1 MCFSARVST
10 NLKSWRLSFARK
22 NAHNNRS
29 ASESEK
35 ISKPNLTSQL
45 DVALKMTELQFDQ
58 TDEIT

>member
-1 MCFSARVST
+1 
-10 NLKSWRLSFARK
+10 LKSLRLSFARK

-35 ISKPNLTSQL
+35 ISKPNLTSQRH
-45 DVALKMTELQFDQ
+45 VALKRAELQFDE